1 MAQSVVIDNKGIA
14 IWHYTLSDRIGSA
27 LAWHT
32 NGRTIETQSVSKSC
46 DLQCACAYTSRA
58 QGALPCK
65 GWGVTAS
72 QLDLPSLDAIIHS
85 WLWSTATG
93 SCPWATSVALLQ
105 VVDN

>member
-1 MAQSVVIDNKGIA
+1 MNN
-14 IWHYTLSDRIGSA
+14 TLSGRIGSE

-32 NGRTIETQSVSKSC
+32 EGRTFETQPVSKSR
-46 DLQCACAYTSRA
+46 DLQRACAYASGA

-65 GWGVTAS
+65 GWGVTTS
-72 QLDLPSLDAIIHS
+72 QLDLPSLDVIIRS